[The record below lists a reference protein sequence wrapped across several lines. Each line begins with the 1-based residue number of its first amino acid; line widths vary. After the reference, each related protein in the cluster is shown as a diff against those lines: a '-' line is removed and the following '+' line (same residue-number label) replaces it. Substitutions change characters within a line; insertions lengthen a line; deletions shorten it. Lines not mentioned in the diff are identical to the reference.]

1 MLPVILE
8 THNPID
14 IIVVMLGT
22 NDCKTIYGATADFI
36 GKGISKIIDQVRTY
50 AGKSRILMISPI
62 HLGSDVWKSD
72 YDPEFSVLSVSTSKE
87 LAGIYKKVCENE
99 NIYFLDASIYA
110 DPSSTDQEHLD
121 EEGHRLLAEAIFQIV
136 REMEENAEE

>member
-1 MLPVILE
+1 
-8 THNPID
+8 
-14 IIVVMLGT
+14 
-22 NDCKTIYGATADFI
+22 
-36 GKGISKIIDQVRTY
+36 
-50 AGKSRILMISPI
+50 MISPI